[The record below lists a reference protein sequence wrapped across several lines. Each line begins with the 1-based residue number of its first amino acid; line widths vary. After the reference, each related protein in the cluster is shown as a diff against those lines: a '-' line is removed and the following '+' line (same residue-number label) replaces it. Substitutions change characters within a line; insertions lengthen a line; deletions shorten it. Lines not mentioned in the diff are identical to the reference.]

1 MAKYELVKETT
12 INGEIRY
19 SIEKDG
25 CYVSKSVTNSLEE
38 AERYL
43 HIVTTTGTLDTIK
56 ETIKTIE
63 IDENET
69 N

>member
-12 INGEIRY
+12 INGMVRY

-25 CYVSKSVTNSLEE
+25 NYVSRSVTHSLEE

-43 HIVTTTGTLDTIK
+43 HILTTNGELDTIK
-56 ETIKTIE
+56 ETIKTVE
-63 IDENET
+63 VNED
-69 N
+69 

>member
-12 INGEIRY
+12 INGMERY

-25 CYVSKSVTNSLEE
+25 CYVSRSVTHSLEE

-43 HIVTTTGTLDTIK
+43 HILTTNGQLDTLK
-56 ETIKTIE
+56 ETIKTVE
-63 IDENET
+63 VNED
-69 N
+69 